1 MERSV
6 GFGIDLHKHFC
17 QVAWVDDES
26 GELLNRRIENQDAAA
41 WEALF
46 GALGERARVAVEATG
61 NWMWLADLLEGMG
74 VEVNLAHPLKV
85 RLIAES
91 RLKNDRVDAET
102 LLRLLEMDWLPQAY
116 LATPLVRRRR
126 QLLRLRQGLVRMR
139 TEVKNRIHALL
150 ARHNL
155 QAGYSDLFGKAG
167 RSYLEKVELPLASR
181 RCRRIWVELLDVL
194 ESQIK
199 RVEKWLYAELK
210 GNTQGTRLQTMP
222 GVGKLTAYLLLAEIG
237 PIERFNSPQK
247 LASYAGLVP
256 STRASAAKVR
266 HGRTGPAGRS
276 YLKWALVE
284 AAHVAVRHDPYF
296 ASMHARLRRSK
307 GAGKATVA
315 VARKMAEII
324 WWMLKDKRAYIA
336 KAKGK
341 RRIRVGSVAPVTGLR

>member
-1 MERSV
+1 
-6 GFGIDLHKHFC
+6 LHKRFC
-17 QVAWVDDES
+17 QVAWVDKKS
-26 GELLNRRIENQDAAA
+26 GELLNRRVDNQDLEA
-41 WEALF
+41 WEGLF
-46 GALGERARVAVEATG
+46 SQQGGRARVAVEATG

-74 VEVNLAHPLKV
+74 AEVNLAHPLKV

-102 LLRLLEMDWLPQAY
+102 LLRLLEMDWLPKAY

-155 QAGYSDLFGKAG
+155 QSGHTDLFGRAG
-167 RSYLEKVELPLASR
+167 RRYLEKVELPLASR
-181 RCRRIWVELLDVL
+181 RCRQVWLELLDVL

-210 GNTQGTRLQTMP
+210 GNATAARLETLP

-237 PIERFNSPQK
+237 PIGRFSSPQK
-247 LASYAGLVP
+247 LASYTGLVP
-256 STRASAAKVR
+256 STRASAGKVR

-324 WWMLKDKRAYIA
+324 WWMLKQKRPYIP

-341 RRIRVGSVAPVTGLR
+341 GRIRVGSVAPVTGSR